1 MADYN
6 CSACED
12 LKQNSYD
19 FAANGVTDTVC
30 TSLKNDT
37 GFSTKSGHDDCTDL
51 DTANDCLIGNMAEE
65 VAKYE
70 ACDWQEF
77 EKEHIT
83 NEHNL
88 FKAIICAI
96 CGIWTNIHELW
107 AEIAK
112 IWKVVNRHECEIQQ
126 LYEGL
131 EFSFDEYTDTGE
143 SYIVAGKGVSFAN
156 VGASG
161 TSQDL
166 KITYI
171 AGGVS
176 QLSGSCKFYDSSFTD
191 RVAVANYDAEGVNP
205 TTSKNR
211 SGNSVWNRDGYLGAG
226 GELVYELRIK
236 KSEYPQVERF
246 WTSGTF
252 QSAGGAYIGRIVFNN
267 EGTYADGQH
276 GWVDRVTGQPQ
287 TAASSPGHLVPPGW
301 MYLQMKLQWLGDFH
315 ASADGVQVSP
325 FGIVPI
331 RMNREHAE
339 C

>member
-126 LYEGL
+126 LYEGTD
-131 EFSFDEYTDTGE
+131 FFFDEYTDSGK

-161 TSQDL
+161 HAEDVTL
-166 KITYI
+166 EYV
-171 AGGVS
+171 AGGISV
-176 QLSGSCKFYDSSFTD
+176 LTGSCKFYNASFND
-191 RVAVANYDAEGVNP
+191 RVAVANYDADGIDP
-205 TTSKNR
+205 TTGSSR
-211 SGNSVWNRDGYLGAG
+211 SGNTVWDTNGYIGAG

-236 KSEYPQVERF
+236 KSEYPQIEKF

-252 QSAGGAYIGRIVFNN
+252 QSAGGAYIGRINFTD
-267 EGTYADGQH
+267 EGYYASGQH
-276 GWVDRVTGQPQ
+276 GWCDRTNGNPM
-287 TAASSPGHLVPPGW
+287 TNASSRGHLVPQGW
-301 MYLQMKLQWLGDFH
+301 MYLQVRLQWLGSFG
-315 ASADGVQVSP
+315 ASADGSQYSP
-325 FGIVPI
+325 FGLVPI
-331 RMNREHAE
+331 RMSREHAE

>member
-70 ACDWQEF
+70 ACDWQQF

-126 LYEGL
+126 LYEGTD
-131 EFSFDEYTDTGE
+131 FFFDEYTDSGK

-161 TSQDL
+161 HAEDVTL
-166 KITYI
+166 EYV
-171 AGGVS
+171 AGGISV
-176 QLSGSCKFYDSSFTD
+176 LTGSCKFYNASFND
-191 RVAVANYDAEGVNP
+191 RVAVANYDADGIDP
-205 TTSKNR
+205 TTSSSR
-211 SGNSVWNRDGYLGAG
+211 SGNTVWNTNGYVGAG

-236 KSEYPQVERF
+236 KSEYPQIEKF

-252 QSAGGAYIGRIVFNN
+252 QSAGGAYIGRINFTD
-267 EGTYADGQH
+267 EGYFASGQH
-276 GWVDRVTGQPQ
+276 GWCDRTNGNPM
-287 TAASSPGHLVPPGW
+287 TESSSRGHKVPLGW
-301 MYLQMKLQWLGDFH
+301 MYLQVRLQWLGNFG
-315 ASADGVQVSP
+315 ASANGNQYSP
-325 FGIVPI
+325 FGLVPI
-331 RMNREHAE
+331 RMSREHAE